1 MLSFRNIIFFRFIG
15 RLFRGWINAIEYKMR
30 DIQLI
35 YFRLNFNYERKCQSL
50 AWIDKNALTR
60 FEPWM
65 AFLMRVDTVFVWPC
79 LFNLFGKREIVHVQS
94 IITTFFYTKIFVSI
108 SLEIPYNGIDLM
120 TICWRN
126 QRNMELKMRV
136 QFFSIL
142 ELGTY

>member
-1 MLSFRNIIFFRFIG
+1 MV
-15 RLFRGWINAIEYKMR
+15 
-30 DIQLI
+30 
-35 YFRLNFNYERKCQSL
+35 
-50 AWIDKNALTR
+50 
-60 FEPWM
+60 
-65 AFLMRVDTVFVWPC
+65 FLMRVDTVFVWPC